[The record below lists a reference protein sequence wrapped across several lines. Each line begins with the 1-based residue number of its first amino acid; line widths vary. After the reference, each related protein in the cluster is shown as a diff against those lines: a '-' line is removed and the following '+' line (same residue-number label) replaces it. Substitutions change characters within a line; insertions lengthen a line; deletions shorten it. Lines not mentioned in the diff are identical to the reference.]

1 MTYSRIVKGDASE
14 YDIYSLTI
22 KKEMIFPEGFDLHEK
37 YNNLCKLQQEKFT
50 HIKIP
55 KFRCWIDGDLLV
67 YESDFIKG
75 KTIRSIRDF
84 NNLYED
90 IIMRDSDYSF
100 NNMLPENYIKDS
112 KGDIYAIDLDEYGY
126 HPYEE
131 RKKTWEK
138 FYGYY
143 APFIEKYRGK
153 YQIDAQ
159 VYGSG
164 QRQRKIVDLL
174 EGFFNSSVTHI
185 PDDDYLVVIDTK
197 EFYSFEETLDYLKS
211 LYDEI
216 TLQLQVDARGA
227 SGIHKKTSE
236 LFNSN
241 NRTTTLK

>member
-1 MTYSRIVKGDASE
+1 MTYSRIVTNDASE

-22 KKEMIFPEGFDLHEK
+22 KKEMIFPEGMDLQEK
-37 YNNLCKLQQEKFT
+37 YTNLCKLQEEKFT

-75 KTIRSIRDF
+75 KPIRSIRDF

-90 IIMRDSDYSF
+90 IIERDSDYSF
-100 NNMLPENYIKDS
+100 INMLPENYIKDP
-112 KGDIYAIDLDEYGY
+112 KGDVYAIDLDEYGY

-131 RKKTWEK
+131 RKKRWEK
-138 FYGYY
+138 HYGFY

-153 YQIDAQ
+153 HQIHAQ

-164 QRQRKIVDLL
+164 QRQKKVVDLL
-174 EGFFNSSVTHI
+174 EGFFNSKVTSV
-185 PDDDYLVVIDTK
+185 PDDDYLVVIDAK
-197 EFYSFEETLDYLKS
+197 EFYSYEETLDYLKS

-216 TLQLQVDARGA
+216 TLQLDVDAQGA
-227 SGIHKKTSE
+227 ISKRKKATV